1 MYLIV
6 KKAFRKIKK
15 GNGFYGG
22 MVNLYVT
29 IAVIVLFL
37 VVLLL
42 LYSKYKIGK
51 IQSHAKKKGEGW
63 A

>member
-1 MYLIV
+1 
-6 KKAFRKIKK
+6 
-15 GNGFYGG
+15 
-22 MVNLYVT
+22 MVNIYVT
-29 IAVIVLFL
+29 ISIIVLFL

-51 IQSHAKKKGEGW
+51 IQSHSKKKGEGW